1 MQRNISKIDVDGQHP
16 TDKNRD
22 KELGQKEENAN
33 TLLMHCLESF
43 INHLLAVWKPGWDLA
58 GNYAKQKNQKQN
70 HILYM
75 NINI

>member
-1 MQRNISKIDVDGQHP
+1 MEGNKGKIDDDRHP

-43 INHLLAVWKPGWDLA
+43 IWASAGSLKAGLGFSRELCKAKKP
-58 GNYAKQKNQKQN
+58 KQN